1 MSTSAPV
8 AVAVLV
14 QRFIMKGIT
23 WLRNHGAYTMEG
35 RGFRM
40 DATDRALLNAIQDH
54 FPIEVHPYKVLAEEV
69 GTTEEDAFERIQ
81 RLRQEGIIRRL
92 GGVFDSRRL
101 GYYSTLC
108 TAKVPADKISILT
121 ELLEKIPGVTHN
133 YIRNHEYNS
142 WFTLIARSEAV
153 AERILHEIREASGL
167 TDIYSLPA
175 TRLFKINV
183 NFDFDLSDEDID
195 EEDINNGEL
204 NSDDQADLRGAQG
217 ENVTPYNLSDEEIS
231 LIQVLQGNLPDSPIP
246 FTVLAETLQWR
257 VESVISCASRLL
269 KENVIRRFGAVLR
282 HQKAGFVAN
291 AMGVWQVSPEKAAEV
306 GKIMARFKE
315 VSHCYQR
322 PTLSDWPYNLFTMVH
337 GRTEEDCGD
346 VMKRISLATGV
357 STYAMI
363 FSTAELK
370 KSSMLYFL
378 EEETH

>member
-1 MSTSAPV
+1 
-8 AVAVLV
+8 
-14 QRFIMKGIT
+14 
-23 WLRNHGAYTMEG
+23 
-35 RGFRM
+35 M
-40 DATDRALLNAIQDH
+40 DATDRELLNAIQDH
-54 FPIEVHPYKVLAEEV
+54 FPIAVHPYQILAEAV
-69 GTTEEDAFERIQ
+69 GTTEEDAFKRIQ
-81 RLRQEGIIRRL
+81 RLREEGIIRRL

-108 TAKVPADKISILT
+108 AAKVPVDKISILT
-121 ELLEKIPGVTHN
+121 DLLEKIPGVTHN

-153 AERILHEIREASGL
+153 ADRILHDIREASGL
-167 TDIYSLPA
+167 TDIFSLPA

-183 NFDFDLSDEDID
+183 NFDLSDEDID
-195 EEDINNGEL
+195 EDDTLDEDL
-204 NSDDQADLRGAQG
+204 NSVGNADLGGTQG
-217 ENVTPYNLSDEEIS
+217 GDGTPYKLSDEEIS
-231 LIQVLQGNLPDSPIP
+231 LIQVLQGNLPDSLIP
-246 FTVLAETLQWR
+246 FTVLAETLQWP

-269 KENVIRRFGAVLR
+269 EAKVIRRFGAVLR

-291 AMGVWQVSPEKAAEV
+291 AMGVWQVNPEKTAEV
-306 GKIMARFKE
+306 GEIMARFKE

-357 STYAMI
+357 STYSMI

>member
-1 MSTSAPV
+1 
-8 AVAVLV
+8 
-14 QRFIMKGIT
+14 
-23 WLRNHGAYTMEG
+23 
-35 RGFRM
+35 M

-54 FPIEVHPYKVLAEEV
+54 YPIAVHPYQSLAEAV
-69 GTTEEDAFERIQ
+69 GTTEEDAFKRIQ

-108 TAKVPADKISILT
+108 TAKVPAEKISLLT

-142 WFTLIARSEAV
+142 WFTLIARSQAV
-153 AERILHEIREASGL
+153 AERILHNIREASGL
-167 TDIYSLPA
+167 TDIFSLPA
-175 TRLFKINV
+175 TRFFKINV
-183 NFDFDLSDEDID
+183 NFDLSDEDI
-195 EEDINNGEL
+195 EEDMNDGEL
-204 NSDDQADLRGAQG
+204 NIAGDADLSSTLG
-217 ENVTPYNLSDEEIS
+217 ENATPYKLSDEEIS

-269 KENVIRRFGAVLR
+269 EAKVIRRFGAVLR

-291 AMGVWQVSPEKAAEV
+291 AMGVWQVNPEQAAEV
-306 GKIMARFKE
+306 GEIMARFKE

-322 PTLSDWPYNLFTMVH
+322 PTLPDWPYNLFTMVH

-346 VMKRISLATGV
+346 VMKRISRATGV
-357 STYAMI
+357 KTYSML

-370 KSSMLYFL
+370 KSSMQYFL